1 MDNLVLVCPT
11 HHRAVHELGYL
22 VAALGRGRFA
32 FYRPDGRWI
41 PDVGEQHTGPEAESI
56 GPAVTADTIVPT
68 WGGQR
73 LDLDLVIG
81 GLAGNV
87 LGRAGHRMAD
97 VPYPELDDTLQRAA
111 QWPVGPVRRAA

>member
-32 FYRPDGRWI
+32 FYRPDGSRL
-41 PDVGEQHTGPEAESI
+41 PDVGQQRTVPQAELSHVV
-56 GPAVTADTIVPT
+56 VTPDTIAPA
-68 WGGQR
+68 WGGER

-97 VPYPELDDTLQRAA
+97 VPYPDLDDTLRRAA
-111 QWPVGPVRRAA
+111 QWPLTESAA